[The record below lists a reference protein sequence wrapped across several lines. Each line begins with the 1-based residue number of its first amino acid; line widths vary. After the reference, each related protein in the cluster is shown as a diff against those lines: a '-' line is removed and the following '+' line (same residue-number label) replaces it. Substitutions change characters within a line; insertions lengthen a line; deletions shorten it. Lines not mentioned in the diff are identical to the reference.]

1 MTKLNNNIIGK
12 NNRNKKIDEIDEI
25 ENIKKNNKVKTNCN
39 PCFYTSILF
48 LIVAIKALYNNYIPY
63 GLLWLQLSITS
74 ILYHGKMYSEANKD
88 YLLSYDKASAYLVV
102 LYGSYL
108 LLQKISCF
116 SDATNKR
123 YKLNLCS
130 IITIFI
136 IIVSFL
142 TTIYLYH
149 YGYQISKYC
158 FDDNKE
164 TAHFYHMSLHLL
176 SIIGH
181 LLIILL

>member
-1 MTKLNNNIIGK
+1 MTNLE
-12 NNRNKKIDEIDEI
+12 NNRVE
-25 ENIKKNNKVKTNCN
+25 ENKTNDKIVLSCS

-48 LIVAIKALYNNYIPY
+48 LIVAFKAIYNNYIPY
-63 GLLWLQLSITS
+63 GLLWFQLSFTS
-74 ILYHGKMYSEANKD
+74 ILYHGKMYPESYKD
-88 YLLSYDKASAYLVV
+88 DLLSYDRASAYLVV
-102 LYGSYL
+102 LYGAYL
-108 LLQKISCF
+108 LLHKITCF
-116 SDATNKR
+116 SDNNNNNNKK
-123 YKLNLCS
+123 YKKFS
-130 IITIFI
+130 ICDFLTIIVI
-136 IIVSFL
+136 IISFM

-164 TAHFYHMSLHLL
+164 TAHFYHMILHLL

>member
-1 MTKLNNNIIGK
+1 MNNQENNTIGK
-12 NNRNKKIDEIDEI
+12 NNKNKEINKI
-25 ENIKKNNKVKTNCN
+25 ENTKKNDKTKVACN

-74 ILYHGKMYSEANKD
+74 ILYHGKMYSEVNKD

-116 SDATNKR
+116 SDATNKK
-123 YKLNLCS
+123 YKINLCS
-130 IITIFI
+130 IITILI
-136 IIVSFL
+136 IIISFL

-164 TAHFYHMSLHLL
+164 TAHFYHMVLHLL

>member
-1 MTKLNNNIIGK
+1 MSNLDNNIIGK
-12 NNRNKKIDEIDEI
+12 NNRNKETNEIKNTKI
-25 ENIKKNNKVKTNCN
+25 NNKKALCS

-63 GLLWLQLSITS
+63 GLLWLQLSFTS
-74 ILYHGKMYSEANKD
+74 ILYHGRMYSEANKD

-102 LYGSYL
+102 LYGAYL

-116 SDATNKR
+116 SDNTNKK
-123 YKLNLCS
+123 YKWNSCS
-130 IITIFI
+130 IITILI
-136 IIVSFL
+136 IIISFL

-158 FDDNKE
+158 FDDNTE
-164 TAHFYHMSLHLL
+164 TANYYHMILHLL

>member
-1 MTKLNNNIIGK
+1 MTNLENNKIEETKRIEE
-12 NNRNKKIDEIDEI
+12 NNKIEET
-25 ENIKKNNKVKTNCN
+25 KKNDKTGTPCS

-48 LIVAIKALYNNYIPY
+48 LIVATKALYNNYIPY

-74 ILYHGKMYSEANKD
+74 IIYHGKMYSESNKD
-88 YLLSYDKASAYLVV
+88 YLLTYDKASAYLVV
-102 LYGSYL
+102 LYGAYL
-108 LLQKISCF
+108 LLHKITCF
-116 SDATNKR
+116 SAKNNNK
-123 YKLNLCS
+123 YKKFNICDFLT
-130 IITIFI
+130 IIVI
-136 IIVSFL
+136 IISFL
-142 TTIYLYH
+142 TIIYLYH

-164 TAHFYHMSLHLL
+164 TAHFYHMVLHLL

>member
-1 MTKLNNNIIGK
+1 MTNLNNNIIGK
-12 NNRNKKIDEIDEI
+12 NNRNKEINEI
-25 ENIKKNNKVKTNCN
+25 ENTKKNDKTNTTCS

-63 GLLWLQLSITS
+63 GLLWLQLSFTS
-74 ILYHGKMYSEANKD
+74 ILYHGRMYSEANKD

-102 LYGSYL
+102 LYGAYL

-116 SDATNKR
+116 SDNTNKK
-123 YKLNLCS
+123 YKWNSCS
-130 IITIFI
+130 IITILI
-136 IIVSFL
+136 IIISFL

-158 FDDNKE
+158 FDDNTE
-164 TAHFYHMSLHLL
+164 TANYYHMILHLL

>member
-1 MTKLNNNIIGK
+1 MSNL
-12 NNRNKKIDEIDEI
+12 E
-25 ENIKKNNKVKTNCN
+25 NNKIGEKHRNEIIIEYKNITKTAKTNSPCN

-48 LIVAIKALYNNYIPY
+48 LIVATKALYNNYIPY
-63 GLLWLQLSITS
+63 GLLWLQLSFTS
-74 ILYHGKMYSEANKD
+74 IIYHGSMYSESNKD

-102 LYGSYL
+102 LYGAYL
-108 LLQKISCF
+108 LLDKITCF
-116 SDATNKR
+116 FDNTNKK
-123 YKLNLCS
+123 YKINLCS

-136 IIVSFL
+136 IIGSFL

-164 TAHFYHMSLHLL
+164 IAHFYHIVLHLL